1 MCHHTSISF
10 FNTPVADL
18 NDASPLDNVRVGA
31 RGIYMGHE
39 TDWRRF
45 NKLDRLERLGLTEVE
60 FFGLF
65 TKCEMCGLVMT
76 CQVFPVHYCRRL
88 GEDGLELTD
97 QE

>member
-1 MCHHTSISF
+1 M
-10 FNTPVADL
+10 ADL
-18 NDASPLDNVRVGA
+18 NDAPPLDDARVGVG
-31 RGIYMGHE
+31 RVDLGYE

-45 NKLDRLERLGLTEVE
+45 NKLDHLERPGLTELE

-65 TKCEMCGLVMT
+65 AKCEACGLVMT
-76 CQVFPVHYCRRL
+76 REVFSVHYCRRL